1 MKILIAKTAGF
12 CMGVRRAVEM
22 VLEAP
27 EKHEGPICTYGP
39 LIHNPQVLD
48 LLAEK
53 GITVC
58 DRIPPSGRGT
68 ILIRAH
74 GVPPDAKEGLAAAG
88 FKVIDATCP
97 RVIRVQT
104 IIRKHAAKGYASI
117 IIGDRD
123 HPEVIGLKGYAGEN
137 GYVAAT
143 LEDLQQLP
151 RFEKAIIVAQT
162 TQNTRLYEAIKTW
175 AATHVPH
182 YDIYDTICDSTE
194 KRQAEVQCLAAQVD
208 AVVVVGGKE
217 SGNTQRIYEVARSTG
232 KPAFHVETEEELD
245 LDALAHFRQVGVTA
259 GASTPNWQIK
269 KVCRAL
275 ESAPYRRVTG
285 WRRTLYRFQ
294 RGLLLTN
301 LYVALGAGGLSYAS
315 MQLQGL
321 HHFLPHG
328 LVAMLYVLSMH
339 LLNHLT
345 GGEADRYND
354 PGRAR
359 FYQRYKGSLAV
370 MAIAGGAGGLGI
382 AMGAGPL
389 PFGLLLVMSLLGLSY
404 NLNILP
410 AFLSGGRYHRIKDI
424 PGSKT
429 FLIAAAWGLVT
440 TVIPALSE
448 NGRIGPDTLAALVWT
463 VGLVFGRTAFFDL
476 LDMQGDRLVGRE
488 TLPIVLG
495 AKRAMQLLKLS
506 LVLLIVLPVLTSALG
521 LSTSLGYFL
530 VIIPAAM
537 LVVITSYERGKLMAG
552 ARLEF
557 LTESHFILAGIIG
570 IVWAII
576 TIGHP

>member
-27 EKHEGPICTYGP
+27 EKHEGPICTFGP
-39 LIHNPQVLD
+39 LIHNPQVLG
-48 LLAEK
+48 LLEEK

-58 DRIPPSGRGT
+58 DRIPPNGRGT

-74 GVPPDAKEGLAAAG
+74 GVPPQAKAGLGSAG

-104 IIRKHAAKGYASI
+104 IIRKHTAKGYASI

-123 HPEVIGLKGYAGEN
+123 HPEVIGLKGYAGDS
-137 GYVAAT
+137 GHVAAS
-143 LEDLQQLP
+143 LEELQQLP
-151 RFEKAIIVAQT
+151 VFDQAIIVAQT
-162 TQNTRLYEAIKTW
+162 TQNTRLYEAVKNW
-175 AATHVPH
+175 AAANVPH
-182 YDIYDTICDSTE
+182 YKIYDTICDSTE
-194 KRQAEVQCLAAQVD
+194 KRQAEVQCLSAQVD

-217 SGNTQRIYEVARSTG
+217 SGNTQRLYEVARHSG

-245 LDALAHFRQVGVTA
+245 LDGLARYRQIGVTA
-259 GASTPNWQIK
+259 GASTPNWQIRK
-269 KVCRAL
+269 ICRAL
-275 ESAPYRRVTG
+275 EAAPYRGIKG
-285 WRRTLYRFQ
+285 WRRSLYRLL
-294 RGLLLTN
+294 RALLLTN
-301 LYVALGAGGLSYAS
+301 IYVAIGAGGLSYAS
-315 MQLQGL
+315 MQLQDL
-321 HHFLPHG
+321 RHFLPHG

-345 GGEADRYND
+345 GGDADRYND
-354 PGRAR
+354 PVRAA
-359 FYQRYKGSLAV
+359 FYQRYKWLLAC
-370 MAIAGGAGGLGI
+370 MAAAGGAGGLGI

-389 PFGLLLVMSLLGLSY
+389 PFGLLLIMSLLGLSY
-404 NLNILP
+404 NLRILP
-410 AFLSGGRYHRIKDI
+410 AFVSRGRYRRIKDI

-440 TVIPALSE
+440 TVMPALSE
-448 NGRIGPDTLAALVWT
+448 NGRVGPDTLAVLIWA
-463 VGLVFGRTAFFDL
+463 VGLVFCRTAFFDL

-495 AKRAMQLLKLS
+495 EKRAMDLLKVT
-506 LVLLIVLPVLTSALG
+506 LVILIVLPVVTSALG
-521 LSTSLGYFL
+521 LTTPLGYL
-530 VIIPAAM
+530 LAVIPLAM
-537 LVVITSYERGKLMAG
+537 SAVVRAHERDKLMAG

-557 LTESHFILAGIIG
+557 LAESHFILAGLIG
-570 IVWAII
+570 LFWSLI
-576 TIGHP
+576 TTGQP

>member
-27 EKHEGPICTYGP
+27 DKHEGPICTYGP
-39 LIHNPQVLD
+39 LIHNPQVLG
-48 LLAEK
+48 LLEEK

-58 DRIPPSGRGT
+58 DRIPASGQGT
-68 ILIRAH
+68 VLIRAH
-74 GVPPDAKEGLAAAG
+74 GVPPQAKEGLREAG

-123 HPEVIGLKGYAGEN
+123 HPEVVGLKGYAGNN
-137 GYVAAT
+137 GHVAAT
-143 LEDLQQLP
+143 LEELQQLP
-151 RFEKAIIVAQT
+151 RFEQAIIVAQT
-162 TQNTRLYEAIKTW
+162 TQNTRLYDAIKAW
-175 AATHVPH
+175 AAAHVPH
-182 YDIYDTICDSTE
+182 YKIYDTICDSTE

-217 SGNTQRIYEVARSTG
+217 SGNTQRLYEVARNSG

-245 LDALAHFRQVGVTA
+245 LDALGQFRQIGVTA

-275 ESAPYRRVTG
+275 ESAPYRRIVG
-285 WRRTLYRFQ
+285 WRRTFYRLQ

-301 LYVALGAGGLSYAS
+301 IYVALGAGGLSYAA

-321 HHFLPHG
+321 RHFLPHG

-345 GGEADRYND
+345 GGDADRYND
-354 PGRAR
+354 PGRAH
-359 FYQRYKGSLAV
+359 FYQRFKWPLAF

-382 AMGAGPL
+382 ALGAGLL

-404 NLNILP
+404 NLHILP
-410 AFLSGGRYHRIKDI
+410 PSLSGGRYRRIKDI

-440 TVIPALSE
+440 TVMPALSE
-448 NGRIGPDTLAALVWT
+448 TGRLGPDTLAVLVWT
-463 VGLVFGRTAFFDL
+463 SSLVFARTVFFDL

-495 AKRAMQLLKLS
+495 EKRAMDLLKIS
-506 LVLLIVLPVLTSALG
+506 LVLLVALPALTSAIG
-521 LSTSLGYFL
+521 LSTGLGFFL
-530 VIIPAAM
+530 VIIPMA
-537 LVVITSYERGKLMAG
+537 LLTVIVAHERGKILPG

-557 LTESHFILAGIIG
+557 LTESHFILAGFIG
-570 IVWAII
+570 VVWSLVV
-576 TIGHP
+576 TGKP

>member
-27 EKHEGPICTYGP
+27 DKHEGPICTYGP
-39 LIHNPQVLD
+39 LIHNPQVLG
-48 LLAEK
+48 LLEEK

-58 DRIPPSGRGT
+58 DRVPSTGQGT

-74 GVPPDAKEGLAAAG
+74 GVPPQAKAGLGAAG

-104 IIRKHAAKGYASI
+104 IIRKHTAKGFASI

-123 HPEVIGLKGYAGEN
+123 HPEVIGLKGYAGDR
-137 GYVAAT
+137 GYVAAS
-143 LEDLQQLP
+143 LEELKLLP
-151 RFEKAIIVAQT
+151 VFEQAIIVAQT
-162 TQNTRLYEAIKTW
+162 TQNTRLYEAVKAW
-175 AATHVPH
+175 AAHEVPH
-182 YDIYDTICDSTE
+182 YKIFDTICDSTE
-194 KRQAEVQCLAAQVD
+194 KRQAEVQCLSAQVD
-208 AVVVVGGKE
+208 AVVVVGGRK
-217 SGNTQRIYEVARSTG
+217 SGNTQRLYEVARDSG
-232 KPAFHVETEEELD
+232 KPAFHVETEAELD
-245 LDALAHFRQVGVTA
+245 LDALALYRQIGVTA

-275 ESAPYRRVTG
+275 EAIPYRGITG
-285 WRRTLYRFQ
+285 WRRSLYRFQ
-294 RGLLLTN
+294 RALLLTN
-301 LYVALGAGGLSYAS
+301 IYVALGAGGLSYAS

-321 HHFLPHG
+321 QHFLPHG

-339 LLNHLT
+339 VLNHLT

-354 PGRAR
+354 PGRAH
-359 FYQRYKGSLAV
+359 FYQRYKWLLVIMAV
-370 MAIAGGAGGLGI
+370 AGGAGGLGI
-382 AMGAGPL
+382 AMGAGPV
-389 PFGLLLVMSLLGLSY
+389 PFGLLLIMSFLGLSY

-410 AFLSGGRYHRIKDI
+410 AALSGGRYRRIKDI

-440 TVIPALSE
+440 TVMPALSE
-448 NGRIGPDTLAALVWT
+448 NGRIGLDTLTALIWT
-463 VGLVFGRTAFFDL
+463 SGLVFGRTAFFDL

-488 TLPIVLG
+488 TLPIVMG
-495 AKRAMQLLKLS
+495 EKRAMDLLKVS
-506 LVLLIVLPVLTSALG
+506 LVVLIALPMITSALG
-521 LSTSLGYFL
+521 LTTGLGYL
-530 VIIPAAM
+530 LAVIPLGM
-537 LVVITSYERGKLMAG
+537 LTVITFYEQGRLLAG

-557 LTESHFILAGIIG
+557 LIESIFLLAGLIG
-570 IVWAII
+570 LVWSLIR
-576 TIGHP
+576 TGQP

>member
-1 MKILIAKTAGF
+1 
-12 CMGVRRAVEM
+12 
-22 VLEAP
+22 
-27 EKHEGPICTYGP
+27 
-39 LIHNPQVLD
+39 
-48 LLAEK
+48 
-53 GITVC
+53 
-58 DRIPPSGRGT
+58 
-68 ILIRAH
+68 
-74 GVPPDAKEGLAAAG
+74 
-88 FKVIDATCP
+88 
-97 RVIRVQT
+97 
-104 IIRKHAAKGYASI
+104 
-117 IIGDRD
+117 
-123 HPEVIGLKGYAGEN
+123 
-137 GYVAAT
+137 
-143 LEDLQQLP
+143 
-151 RFEKAIIVAQT
+151 
-162 TQNTRLYEAIKTW
+162 
-175 AATHVPH
+175 
-182 YDIYDTICDSTE
+182 
-194 KRQAEVQCLAAQVD
+194 VD

-245 LDALAHFRQVGVTA
+245 LDALANFRQVGVTA

-275 ESAPYRRVTG
+275 ESAPYRKVTG

-301 LYVALGAGGLSYAS
+301 LYVALGAGGLGYAS

-354 PGRAR
+354 PGRAN
-359 FYQRYKGSLAV
+359 FYRRYKRPLAV
-370 MAIAGGAGGLGI
+370 MAMAGGAGGLGI
-382 AMGAGPL
+382 AIGAGPL

-440 TVIPALSE
+440 AVMPALSE

-495 AKRAMQLLKLS
+495 AKRAMKLLKLS
-506 LVLLIVLPVLTSALG
+506 LVLLIVLSVLTSALG

-530 VIIPAAM
+530 VIIPASM
-537 LVVITSYERGKLMAG
+537 LVVITSFERGKLMPG

-570 IVWAII
+570 IVWAAI

>member
-27 EKHEGPICTYGP
+27 DKHEGPICTYGP
-39 LIHNPQVLD
+39 LIHNPQVLG
-48 LLAEK
+48 LLEEK

-58 DRIPPSGRGT
+58 DRVPATGHGT

-74 GVPPDAKEGLAAAG
+74 GVPPQAKAGLGAAG
-88 FKVIDATCP
+88 FNVIDATCP

-104 IIRKHAAKGYASI
+104 IIRKHTAKGFASI

-123 HPEVIGLKGYAGEN
+123 HPEVIGLKGYAGDQ
-137 GYVAAT
+137 GYVAAS
-143 LEDLQQLP
+143 LEELQQLP
-151 RFEKAIIVAQT
+151 VFEQAIIVAQT
-162 TQNTRLYEAIKTW
+162 TQNTRLYEAVKAW
-175 AATHVPH
+175 AAREVPH
-182 YDIYDTICDSTE
+182 YKIFDTICDSTE
-194 KRQAEVQCLAAQVD
+194 KRQAEVQCLSAQVD
-208 AVVVVGGKE
+208 AVVVVGGRK
-217 SGNTQRIYEVARSTG
+217 SGNTQRLYEVARNSG
-232 KPAFHVETEEELD
+232 KPAFHVETEAELD
-245 LDALAHFRQVGVTA
+245 LDGLARYRRIGVTA

-269 KVCRAL
+269 KVCRTL
-275 ESAPYRRVTG
+275 EAIPYRGITG
-285 WRRTLYRFQ
+285 WRRSFYRLQ
-294 RGLLLTN
+294 RALLLTN
-301 LYVALGAGGLSYAS
+301 IYVALGAGGLSYAS

-339 LLNHLT
+339 VLNHLT

-354 PGRAR
+354 PGRAN
-359 FYQRYKGSLAV
+359 FYQRYKWLLVIMAV
-370 MAIAGGAGGLGI
+370 AGGAGGLGI

-410 AFLSGGRYHRIKDI
+410 AALSGGRYRRIKDI

-440 TVIPALSE
+440 TVMPALSE
-448 NGRIGPDTLAALVWT
+448 GGRIGTATLAALVW
-463 VGLVFGRTAFFDL
+463 VAGLVFGRTAFFDL
-476 LDMQGDRLVGRE
+476 LDVQGDRLVGRE

-495 AKRAMQLLKLS
+495 EKRAMDLLKVS
-506 LVLLIVLPVLTSALG
+506 LVMLIALPALSSALG
-521 LSTSLGYFL
+521 LTTALGYFL
-530 VIIPAAM
+530 TVIPMGMMA
-537 LVVITSYERGKLMAG
+537 VITFHEKGKLLAG
-552 ARLEF
+552 ARIEF
-557 LTESHFILAGIIG
+557 LTESHFLLAGLIG
-570 IVWAII
+570 LVWALI
-576 TIGHP
+576 TTGRP

>member
-27 EKHEGPICTYGP
+27 DKHEGPICTYGP
-39 LIHNPQVLD
+39 LIHNPQVLG

-74 GVPPDAKEGLAAAG
+74 GVPPDAKDALAAAG

-151 RFEKAIIVAQT
+151 HFEKAIIVAQT
-162 TQNTRLYEAIKTW
+162 TQNTRLYEAIKSW
-175 AATHVPH
+175 AASHVPH

-232 KPAFHVETEEELD
+232 KPAFHVETEAELD

-275 ESAPYRRVTG
+275 ESAPYRQVTG

-354 PGRAR
+354 PGRAH
-359 FYQRYKGSLAV
+359 FYQRYKRPLAV
-370 MAIAGGAGGLGI
+370 MALAGGAGGLGI
-382 AMGAGPL
+382 AMGAGPM

-410 AFLSGGRYHRIKDI
+410 AFLSRGRYRRIKDI

-440 TVIPALSE
+440 AVMPALSE
-448 NGRIGPDTLAALVWT
+448 NGHIGPDTLAALVWT

-495 AKRAMQLLKLS
+495 AKRAMDLLKLS
-506 LVLLIVLPVLTSALG
+506 LMLLIVLPALTSALN

-537 LVVITSYERGKLMAG
+537 LIVITSFERGKLMAG

-557 LTESHFILAGIIG
+557 LTESHFILAGVIG
-570 IVWAII
+570 FVWAVI
-576 TIGHP
+576 TIGQL

>member
-27 EKHEGPICTYGP
+27 DKHEGPICTYGP
-39 LIHNPQVLD
+39 LIHNPQVLG
-48 LLAEK
+48 LLEEK

-58 DRIPPSGRGT
+58 DRIPASGHGT
-68 ILIRAH
+68 VLIRAH
-74 GVPPDAKEGLAAAG
+74 GVPPQAKEGLREAG
-88 FKVIDATCP
+88 FQVIDATCP

-123 HPEVIGLKGYAGEN
+123 HPEVVGLKGYAGDN
-137 GYVAAT
+137 GHVAAT
-143 LEDLQQLP
+143 LEELQQLP
-151 RFEKAIIVAQT
+151 RFEQAIIVAQT
-162 TQNTRLYEAIKTW
+162 TQNTRLYDAIKTW
-175 AATHVPH
+175 ASANRPH
-182 YDIYDTICDSTE
+182 YKIYDTICDSTE
-194 KRQAEVQCLAAQVD
+194 KRQAEVQCLASQVD

-217 SGNTQRIYEVARSTG
+217 SGNTQRLYEVARNSG

-245 LDALAHFRQVGVTA
+245 LDDLGQFRQIGVTA

-275 ESAPYRRVTG
+275 ESAPYRRVVG
-285 WRRTLYRFQ
+285 WRRTLYRLQ

-301 LYVALGAGGLSYAS
+301 IYVALGAGGLSYAA
-315 MQLQGL
+315 MHLQGL
-321 HHFLPHG
+321 RHFLPHG
-328 LVAMLYVLSMH
+328 LVAILYVLSMH

-345 GGEADRYND
+345 GGDADRYND
-354 PGRAR
+354 PGRAQ
-359 FYQRYKGSLAV
+359 FYKRYKWPLAF

-382 AMGAGPL
+382 AMGAGLL

-404 NLNILP
+404 NLHILP
-410 AFLSGGRYHRIKDI
+410 PFLSGGRYGRIKDI

-440 TVIPALSE
+440 TVMPALSE
-448 NGRIGPDTLAALVWT
+448 TGRLGPDTLAVLAWT
-463 VGLVFGRTAFFDL
+463 SSLVFARTVFFDL

-495 AKRAMQLLKLS
+495 QKRAMDLLKIS
-506 LVLLIVLPVLTSALG
+506 LVLLVALPAITSAIG
-521 LSTSLGYFL
+521 LSTGLGFFL
-530 VIIPAAM
+530 VIIPMA
-537 LVVITSYERGKLMAG
+537 LLTVIVAHEQGKILPG

-557 LTESHFILAGIIG
+557 LAESHFILAGFIG
-570 IVWAII
+570 FLWSLIV
-576 TIGHP
+576 TGKP

>member
-27 EKHEGPICTYGP
+27 DKHEGPICTYGP
-39 LIHNPQVLD
+39 LIHNPQVLG

-74 GVPPDAKEGLAAAG
+74 GVPPDAKDALAAAG

-175 AATHVPH
+175 AASHVPH

-275 ESAPYRRVTG
+275 ESAPYRQVTG

-354 PGRAR
+354 PGRAN
-359 FYQRYKGSLAV
+359 FYKRYKRPLAV
-370 MAIAGGAGGLGI
+370 MALAGGAGGLGI

-410 AFLSGGRYHRIKDI
+410 AFLSRGRYRRIKDI

-440 TVIPALSE
+440 AVMPALSE
-448 NGRIGPDTLAALVWT
+448 NGHIGPDTLAALVWT

-495 AKRAMQLLKLS
+495 AKRAMDLLKLS
-506 LVLLIVLPVLTSALG
+506 LVLLIVLPALTSALN

-537 LVVITSYERGKLMAG
+537 LIVITSFERGKLMAG

-557 LTESHFILAGIIG
+557 LTESHFILAGVIG
-570 IVWAII
+570 FVWAVI
-576 TIGHP
+576 TIGQP

>member
-1 MKILIAKTAGF
+1 MKIIIAKTAGF

-27 EKHEGPICTYGP
+27 DKHDGPICTYGP
-39 LIHNPQVLD
+39 LIHNPQVLG
-48 LLAEK
+48 LLEEK

-58 DRIPPSGRGT
+58 DRIPPSASGT
-68 ILIRAH
+68 VLLRAH
-74 GVPPDAKEGLAAAG
+74 GVPPQAKEGLSAAG
-88 FKVIDATCP
+88 FNVIDATCP

-123 HPEVIGLKGYAGEN
+123 HPEVIGLKGYAGDN
-137 GYVAAT
+137 GHVAAT
-143 LEDLQQLP
+143 LEELQQLP
-151 RFEKAIIVAQT
+151 KFEQAIIVAQT
-162 TQNTRLYEAIKTW
+162 TQNTRLYEAVKTW
-175 AATHVPH
+175 ASVQVPH
-182 YDIYDTICDSTE
+182 YKIFDTICDSTE

-217 SGNTQRIYEVARSTG
+217 SGNTQRIYEVALSSG

-245 LDALAHFRQVGVTA
+245 LDALAHFQHVGVTA

-275 ESAPYRRVTG
+275 ESAPYRKVTG
-285 WRRTLYRFQ
+285 WRRTLYRLQ
-294 RGLLLTN
+294 RALLLTN
-301 LYVALGAGGLSYAS
+301 IYVALGAGGLSYAS
-315 MQLQGL
+315 MKLQGL

-345 GGEADRYND
+345 GGKADRYND
-354 PGRAR
+354 PGRAH
-359 FYQRYKGSLAV
+359 FYQRYKGTLAV
-370 MAIAGGAGGLGI
+370 MALAGGAGGLGI
-382 AMGAGPL
+382 ALGAGPL
-389 PFGLLLVMSLLGLSY
+389 PFGLLLIMSVLGLSF
-404 NLNILP
+404 NLRILP

-440 TVIPALSE
+440 TVMPALSE

-463 VGLVFGRTAFFDL
+463 ASLVFSRTAFFDL

-495 AKRAMQLLKLS
+495 AKRAMDLLKVS
-506 LVLLIVLPVLTSALG
+506 LVILVALPVLTSAIG
-521 LSTSLGYFL
+521 LSTGLGYFL
-530 VIIPAAM
+530 VVIPLAM
-537 LVVITSYERGKLMAG
+537 LAVITAFEGGKLMAG

-557 LTESHFILAGIIG
+557 LTESHFILAGVIG
-570 IVWAII
+570 LVWSII
-576 TIGHP
+576 TTGHP

>member
-27 EKHEGPICTYGP
+27 DKHEGPICTYGP
-39 LIHNPQVLD
+39 LIHNPQVLG
-48 LLAEK
+48 LLEEK

-58 DRIPPSGRGT
+58 DQVPSEGRGT

-74 GVPPDAKEGLAAAG
+74 GVPPQAKDGLGAAG
-88 FKVIDATCP
+88 FNVIDATCP

-104 IIRKHAAKGYASI
+104 IIRKHTAKGFASI

-123 HPEVIGLKGYAGEN
+123 HPEVIGLKGYADDSGH
-137 GYVAAT
+137 VAASVEE
-143 LEDLQQLP
+143 LRQLP
-151 RFEKAIIVAQT
+151 VFEKAIIVAQT
-162 TQNTRLYEAIKTW
+162 TQNTRLYEAVKAW
-175 AATHVPH
+175 AAAEVPH
-182 YDIYDTICDSTE
+182 YKIFDTICDSTE

-208 AVVVVGGKE
+208 AVVIVGGRK
-217 SGNTQRIYEVARSTG
+217 SGNTQRLYEVARHAG

-245 LDALAHFRQVGVTA
+245 LDTLSRYRQIGVTA

-269 KVCRAL
+269 KVCRAI
-275 ESAPYRRVTG
+275 EAAPYRGVTG
-285 WRRTLYRFQ
+285 WHRSIYRLQ
-294 RGLLLTN
+294 RALLLTN
-301 LYVALGAGGLSYAS
+301 IYVALGAGGLSYTA

-321 HHFLPHG
+321 RHFLPHG

-345 GGEADRYND
+345 GGDADRYND
-354 PGRAR
+354 PGRAH
-359 FYQRYKGSLAV
+359 FYQRYKWLLVIMAV
-370 MAIAGGAGGLGI
+370 AGGAGGLGI
-382 AMGAGPL
+382 AMGAGPV
-389 PFGLLLVMSLLGLSY
+389 PFGLLLVMSFLGLSY

-410 AFLSGGRYHRIKDI
+410 AALSGGRYRRIKDI

-440 TVIPALSE
+440 TVMPALSE
-448 NGRIGPDTLAALVWT
+448 NGRIGLDTLTALIWT
-463 VGLVFGRTAFFDL
+463 SGLVFGRTAFFDL

-488 TLPIVLG
+488 TLPIVMG
-495 AKRAMQLLKLS
+495 EKRAMDLLKVS
-506 LVLLIVLPVLTSALG
+506 LVVLIALPMITSALG
-521 LSTSLGYFL
+521 LTTGLGYL
-530 VIIPAAM
+530 LAVIPLGM
-537 LVVITSYERGKLMAG
+537 LTVITFYEQGRLLAG

-557 LTESHFILAGIIG
+557 LIESIFLLAGLIG
-570 IVWAII
+570 LVWSLIR
-576 TIGHP
+576 TGQP